1 MSLAAQFQELF
12 DGLKRA
18 HGTYK
23 VEGVEQE
30 VGGKISIRPSA
41 STLMEP
47 VTLEL
52 WEQHLAGQRSLG
64 IVPIDDDA
72 SCCFGVIDVDVYQ
85 GLSHEALNKKVR
97 EFGMPLIVARSK
109 SGGAHL
115 YLFTQGR
122 IAAATMRAKLSE
134 LSAALGYGTAEIFPK
149 QVRLLTE
156 RGDAGSW
163 INMPYFG
170 RERPAYGP
178 DDVCLSPG
186 EFVEYAR
193 AKRIQSAE
201 LLKLRVDPLQILE
214 EGPPC
219 LQHLLSSAFPKGS
232 RNNGLYN
239 LGVYLKKVY
248 PDTWEAKVHEYN
260 VKYMDPPLTTVEVG
274 GVVKSLDRKEYR
286 YTCSKPPIMSHCN
299 SGLCKMRKFG
309 IGSGSSDVNFPKLH
323 SLSKLDTKPP
333 LWFLD
338 VEGSGRLEL
347 ETDDLQSQQKF
358 QRKCM
363 DVLNMMPQPV
373 NNQTWSTMVNDLM
386 KNLITIKVP
395 EEASMTGQLF
405 SMIESFCTGRAQAK
419 TLEEILLGKPY
430 FDADAEEYCFRL
442 TDLMKYLERQR
453 FKEFKVHQITSLLK
467 SKGVKHEDTELKGKP
482 TTIWR
487 IGNIKKL
494 TEGFGIPKA
503 VENDKSPY

>member
-1 MSLAAQFQELF
+1 MSYAAQFAELF
-12 DGLKRA
+12 AGLKRA

-30 VGGKISIRPSA
+30 AGGKISIRPSA

-52 WEQHLAGQRSLG
+52 WEQHLSGQRSLG

-72 SCCFGVIDVDVYQ
+72 SCCFGAIDVDVYQ
-85 GLSHEALNKKVR
+85 GLSHEALCKKVR

-115 YLFTQGR
+115 YMFTQGR
-122 IAAATMRAKLSE
+122 ISASLMRAKLSE

-149 QVRLLTE
+149 QVKLLSE

-163 INMPYFG
+163 LNMPYFG
-170 RERPAYGP
+170 GERPAYGK
-178 DDVCLSPG
+178 DGVLLQPG

-193 AKRIQSAE
+193 ASRLATAE
-201 LLKLRVDPLQILE
+201 ILKLRVDPIQVLE

-219 LQHLLSSAFPKGS
+219 LQHLASTGFPSGM
-232 RNNGLYN
+232 RNNALYN
-239 LGVYLKKVY
+239 LGVYLKKAY
-248 PDTWEAKVHEYN
+248 PDNWEAKIHEFN
-260 VKYMDPPLTTVEVG
+260 VKYMDPPVTTVEVS

-286 YTCSKPPIMSHCN
+286 YTCSKPPIMQHCN

-309 IGSGSSDVNFPKLH
+309 IGSGDSDINFPKLH

-347 ETDDLQSQQKF
+347 ETDDLQSQQRF

-363 DVLNMMPQPV
+363 DALNMMPQPV
-373 NNQTWSTMVNDLM
+373 NNQSWSAMVNALM
-386 KNLITIKVP
+386 KNMITIKVP
-395 EEASMTGQLF
+395 EEASMAGQLF

-419 TLEEILLGKPY
+419 TVEEILLGKPY
-430 FDADAEEYCFRL
+430 YDEKKDEFCFRL
-442 TDLMKYLERQR
+442 TDLMRFLERQR
-453 FKEFKVHQITSLLK
+453 FKEFKVHQIASMLK
-467 SKGVKHEDTELKGKP
+467 SKNVKHEDTQLKGKDV
-482 TTIWR
+482 TIWR
-487 IGNIKKL
+487 IRNIKRL
-494 TEGFGIPKA
+494 TESFSIPQQ
-503 VENDKSPY
+503 VRDDKSPY